1 MLRRGG
7 CCGFGMKIR
16 EGYMGIAD
24 FMGRMGVEVW
34 GNWCKRFI
42 SFVRCIK
49 IRVS

>member
-1 MLRRGG
+1 MMRGGGG

-16 EGYMGIAD
+16 GDMGIAD

>member
-1 MLRRGG
+1 
-7 CCGFGMKIR
+7 
-16 EGYMGIAD
+16 MGIAD

-42 SFVRCIK
+42 SFARCIK